1 MKFRLIALAVTATI
15 LAGCSSTPENSNP
28 LPPVNPYQPRD
39 GKRESVREL
48 RAAASELYKSGRV
61 YLDAGDY
68 TNALLRY
75 DQLIT
80 RYPFTDYATQ
90 AELERIFAWHLGF
103 EPEKAQAAAD
113 RFLREHPRHPA
124 ADYVHYLRGVIEM
137 NRQTSLGDVLGL
149 DASKEDISYARR
161 AFDDFALLVQ
171 KYPQSPY
178 NGDARQRMIYLRNL
192 MAEHDMHIVRYY
204 IKRGAQLAAVKRAE
218 QIVQQYPGAPST
230 VAALELMEKACR
242 ELGLIQQADDAA
254 VLLKAQRAAIEAA
267 AAAESAASEQKAAP
281 KPPVASSV
289 SPALVVA
296 SAEPEEKGFF
306 SRLFSK
312 EGLGDEPVTVIIPSL
327 SSEPAQA
334 EKSATTAATPSA
346 AAEATAKTDAATPAK
361 SSGGT
366 RLKVYMEPYDD
377 APAPAA
383 K

>member
-1 MKFRLIALAVTATI
+1 MKFRLIALAIAATI

-28 LPPVNPYQPRD
+28 LPPINPYQPRD

-124 ADYVHYLRGVIEM
+124 ADYVHYLRGIIEM
-137 NRQTSLGDVLGL
+137 NRQTSLTDVLGL
-149 DASKEDISYARR
+149 DASKEDVAYARR

-178 NGDARQRMIYLRNL
+178 NADARQRMIYLRNL

-204 IKRGAQLAAVKRAE
+204 VKRGAQLAAVKRAE

-230 VAALELMEKACR
+230 LAALELMEQACR
-242 ELGLIQQADDAA
+242 ELGLDQQANDAA
-254 VLLKAQRAAIEAA
+254 ALLKAQRAAIEAA
-267 AAAESAASEQKAAP
+267 AVATPDPAGQKAAP
-281 KPPVASSV
+281 KPPVASSLQ
-289 SPALVVA
+289 SDLMVA
-296 SAEPEEKGFF
+296 SAETEDKGFF
-306 SRLFSK
+306 ARLFSK
-312 EGLGDEPVTVIIPSL
+312 EGLGDEPVTVVLPSL
-327 SSEPAQA
+327 SSESEKKDPAA
-334 EKSATTAATPSA
+334 ASAATASSSSDNSTETA
-346 AAEATAKTDAATPAK
+346 TEAKRA
-361 SSGGT
+361 GGT

-377 APAPAA
+377 APAPAS